1 MENYLLRI
9 SSINLNNNILILKEF
24 NSLHSSDLFDKNN
37 FQNDNKKTKQIFLE
51 ISEELESP
59 NIIIRYNCLS
69 KLFFLFVKDP
79 EFNFMLLDKLEE
91 NFESYFI
98 NFSYNS
104 EILQDLI
111 KNLSFLY
118 NKFIEFNK

>member
-24 NSLHSSDLFDKNN
+24 NSLHSIELFEKNN

-51 ISEELESP
+51 IAEELESP
-59 NIIIRYNCLS
+59 NIMIRYNSLT

-79 EFNFMLLDKLEE
+79 KFNFMLSDKLEE

-98 NFSYNS
+98 NFSFNS